1 MKKHLFVVE
10 KTNTGYSAY
19 AADFEVTPV
28 GTTGKH
34 MKELKKNVLDAL
46 NEYRSYKK
54 LKSVTEKDVIISLD
68 LHQFFGYYN
77 EINAKAFA
85 ERIGMNYT
93 LLSQYIAGA
102 KKPGEKQV
110 HKIIGGIKDLGK
122 ELTQLEIG

>member
-19 AADFEVTPV
+19 AADFAATPV

-34 MKELKKNVLDAL
+34 MKELKKNILDAL
-46 NEYRSYKK
+46 NEYRAYKS
-54 LKSVTEKDVIISLD
+54 LKSVTEKEVVINLD
-68 LHQFFGYYN
+68 LHQFFEYYS

-85 ERIGMNYT
+85 RRIGMNYT

-102 KKPGEKQV
+102 KKPSEKQV
-110 HKIIGGIKDLGK
+110 HRILGGVKELGK
-122 ELTQLEIG
+122 ELTQLEIV